1 MDIQKQLIPLLL
13 ISSMPFAIAYAEIPQ
28 SSKTMSIQDQI
39 LQQVTSILHLK
50 PGSVLSFEFD
60 KKQIVEYS
68 LIGSIALVIIVAI
81 ASSARAK
88 SKPSKPKLG

>member
-1 MDIQKQLIPLLL
+1 
-13 ISSMPFAIAYAEIPQ
+13 MPFAISHAEIPQ
-28 SSKTMSIQDQI
+28 SSTMSIQDQI
-39 LQQVTSILHLK
+39 FQQMTSILHFK
-50 PGSVLSFEFD
+50 PGSVLSFEPD

-88 SKPSKPKLG
+88 NKPSKPKLG

>member
-1 MDIQKQLIPLLL
+1 MNIHRQLIPLLL
-13 ISSMPFAIAYAEIPQ
+13 ISSMPFVIAHAEMPQ

-39 LQQVTSILHLK
+39 LQQIASILHFK
-50 PGSVLSFEFD
+50 PGSILSLELD

-68 LIGSIALVIIVAI
+68 LIGSIALVIIVAV

-88 SKPSKPKLG
+88 SKPNKPRLG

>member
-1 MDIQKQLIPLLL
+1 MDIQTQLIPLLL
-13 ISSMPFAIAYAEIPQ
+13 ISSIPFTIVHAEMPQ
-28 SSKTMSIQDQI
+28 SSKTMSIQDHI
-39 LQQVTSILHLK
+39 LQQITSILHFK
-50 PGSVLSFEFD
+50 PGSVLSLELD

-88 SKPSKPKLG
+88 NKPSKPRLG

>member
-1 MDIQKQLIPLLL
+1 
-13 ISSMPFAIAYAEIPQ
+13 MPFSMVSAEMPTSPQ
-28 SSKTMSIQDQI
+28 TMSIQDQI
-39 LQQVTSILHLK
+39 LQHLNSILHFK
-50 PGSVLSFEFD
+50 SGSVLSLDLD